1 MDTLNAPL
9 MDRFGRRLEYLR
21 LAVTD
26 RCDMKCSYCLPKG
39 FKGYEEPADWLSF
52 DEMVRL
58 VRLFA
63 ERGVSRI
70 RLTGGEPL
78 LRRGLSDL
86 VARLS
91 ALPGVDDL
99 SMTTNATHLET
110 QAQGLRQAGLSRLNV
125 SLDSLSREC
134 LAKITGLDNALDKV
148 RAGLWAAR
156 EAGFWPIKLNMVVIP
171 GVNDHEIE
179 DMARFCLEHGFVL
192 RLIET
197 MPMGHTGQALG
208 FVSLEAAFAR
218 LKATF
223 GLIPEIRPMGGGGP
237 ARYWRTPD
245 GRGQMGFITP
255 MSQHF
260 CATCNRVRLG
270 VQGTLYLCLGQE
282 DTVELAPLLRSGASD
297 AEIMQV
303 LEAAIE
309 QKPERHTF
317 RETPGKI
324 VRFMSQTGG

>member
-26 RCDMKCSYCLPKG
+26 RCDMKCSYCMPKG
-39 FKGYEEPADWLSF
+39 FKGYEEPSDWLSF
-52 DEMVRL
+52 DEVERL

-63 ERGVSRI
+63 ARGVSRI

-78 LRRGLSDL
+78 LRRGLPDL

-91 ALPGVDDL
+91 ALPGVHDL
-99 SMTTNATHLET
+99 SMTTNATHLAT
-110 QAQGLRQAGLSRLNV
+110 HAKALRRAGLSRLNV

-134 LAKITGLDNALDKV
+134 LAKITGLENALDKV
-148 RAGLWAAR
+148 REGLWAAR
-156 EAGFWPIKLNMVVIP
+156 EVGFSPIKLNMVVIP

-179 DMARFCLEHGFVL
+179 AMAWFCLENGFVL

-208 FVSLEAAFAR
+208 FVPLEAAFAR

-223 GLIPEIRPMGGGGP
+223 GLIPEIRPMGGGP

-245 GRGQMGFITP
+245 GRGQIGFITP

-282 DTVELAPLLRSGASD
+282 DRVELGALLRSGAPD
-297 AEIMQV
+297 HALMAE
-303 LEAAIE
+303 LEHAITM
-309 QKPERHTF
+309 KPERHEF
-317 RETPGKI
+317 REIPQKI
-324 VRFMSQTGG
+324 MRFMSQTGG